1 MKLLLLPVATTILGF
16 LIGISLTVGGQEGYW
31 VKDSTN
37 LLDEPPECP
46 AKYAPS
52 FFGVVRVGREW
63 GPIYTCEYVGED
75 RPVSTFDPQN
85 PPAAPSPS
93 ERDWSR

>member
-31 VKDSTN
+31 VKESRN
-37 LLDEPPECP
+37 VLDEAPECP
-46 AKYAPS
+46 PKYAPT
-52 FFGVVRVGREW
+52 FFGVVQVSGSW
-63 GPIYTCEYVGED
+63 QPIYTCTYQGSDV
-75 RPVSTFDPQN
+75 VVATFDPN
-85 PPAAPSPS
+85 SPPAAPSPS